1 MLRKV
6 KFTFLLL
13 RKKKSMY
20 EGNLKENKEIAIYDM

>member
-13 RKKKSMY
+13 RKKSMY
-20 EGNLKENKEIAIYDM
+20 EGNLKENKEIARYDM